1 LARASGHRRPAG
13 SGPGQ
18 RRRTTV
24 QTTRPRDLGVLAL
37 VVGLLLALFVVAALL
52 GSPAVR

>member
-1 LARASGHRRPAG
+1 
-13 SGPGQ
+13 
-18 RRRTTV
+18 V